1 MKQCQVCSKSH
12 PTTPHGRKSK
22 DGKKGESE
30 RDKATAATTIRYEL
44 TFILA
49 SLGPKIVSM
58 YIAYVQIYVSLR
70 KRFFITKSF
79 FQ

>member
-1 MKQCQVCSKSH
+1 MKQCQVCSRSH
-12 PTTPHGRKSK
+12 PATPHGRKSK

-58 YIAYVQIYVSLR
+58 YIAHVQIYVSLR
-70 KRFFITKSF
+70 KRFVITKSF